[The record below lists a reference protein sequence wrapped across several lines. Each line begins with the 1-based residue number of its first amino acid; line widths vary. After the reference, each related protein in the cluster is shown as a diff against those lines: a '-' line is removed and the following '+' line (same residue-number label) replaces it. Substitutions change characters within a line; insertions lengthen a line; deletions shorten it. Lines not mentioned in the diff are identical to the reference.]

1 MRSAQSSLRFHG
13 FFVREEI
20 KTHCSHF
27 RHIFLSEFSDSFKL
41 GLLFGLY
48 IMVGLVKQ
56 TEKWTWLEEGIIRFE
71 WRF

>member
-13 FFVREEI
+13 FFVRKEI
-20 KTHCSHF
+20 TMDCSHF
-27 RHIFLSEFSDSFKL
+27 RHIFLSEFSDSLKL

>member
-1 MRSAQSSLRFHG
+1 MRSALSGLRFHG
-13 FFVREEI
+13 FFCKEFKNV
-20 KTHCSHF
+20 CSHF
-27 RHIFLSEFSDSFKL
+27 RHIFLSEFSDLFKL